1 MANKNDNTLHFGK
14 VRVELSS
21 EACEY
26 LGGIT
31 NGVTIWNIYSEL
43 LNLLSQTNGTIVKRG
58 IQITL
63 SQGELDCSV
72 NSLCKRLG
80 IGPKPMTKVLD
91 RFVELGL
98 IHRTPSKLA
107 SIADMVSV
115 VGWTDEE
122 GYHELCHS
130 GEQKAD
136 ALQSH
141 TDAVEDNP
149 SPSSHNPGGTP
160 IEQPDKQILPDE
172 FSTQDADEQHIKD
185 DDAEQFQSGN
195 LQQSDEQAPDDSP
208 DEADNPSESIDA
220 QEPDTSSNIDTHETS
235 DEDTSVL
242 EDLQEQGDSSPTEA
256 QPLSMT
262 DIVNQMTGAN
272 QGFVIPSVITAPPV
286 RQKPHGKR
294 SKAEKQAESHA
305 VNG

>member
-1 MANKNDNTLHFGK
+1 MANKNDNTLHFEK
-14 VRVELSS
+14 VRVELSP

-31 NGVTIWNIYSEL
+31 NGLTIWNIYSEL
-43 LNLLSQTNGTIVKRG
+43 LNQLSQNNGTIVKRG
-58 IQITL
+58 ILITL
-63 SQGELDCSV
+63 SEGELDCSV

-98 IHRTPSKLA
+98 IRRTPSKLA

-115 VGWTDEE
+115 VGWTDED
-122 GYHELCHS
+122 GYHELRHS
-130 GEQKAD
+130 GEQKAV
-136 ALQSH
+136 ALQCP
-141 TDAVEDNP
+141 TEDVEDNP
-149 SPSSHNPGGTP
+149 SPSGQNPDGIP
-160 IEQPDKQILPDE
+160 IEQPDRQILSDE
-172 FSTQDADEQHIKD
+172 CSKPEADEQHIEV

-195 LQQSDEQAPDDSP
+195 LQQSDEQTPDDLP

-235 DEDTSVL
+235 DEDTSVS

-256 QPLSMT
+256 PTLSMT

-294 SKAEKQAESHA
+294 SKVENQ
-305 VNG
+305 G

>member
-1 MANKNDNTLHFGK
+1 MANKNDNTLHFEK
-14 VRVELSS
+14 VRVELSP

-31 NGVTIWNIYSEL
+31 NGLTIWNIYSEL
-43 LNLLSQTNGTIVKRG
+43 LNQLSQNNGTIVKRG
-58 IQITL
+58 ILITL
-63 SQGELDCSV
+63 SEGELDCSV

-98 IHRTPSKLA
+98 IRRTPSKLA
-107 SIADMVSV
+107 SIADMVSI
-115 VGWTDEE
+115 VGWTDED

-136 ALQSH
+136 VLQSH

-149 SPSSHNPGGTP
+149 SPSSHNPDGTP
-160 IEQPDKQILPDE
+160 IEQPDRQILSDE
-172 FSTQDADEQHIKD
+172 CSKPEADEQHLEV

-195 LQQSDEQAPDDSP
+195 LQQSDEQTPDDSP

-235 DEDTSVL
+235 DEDMSVS
-242 EDLQEQGDSSPTEA
+242 EDLQEQGDPSPTEA
-256 QPLSMT
+256 PTLSMT

-294 SKAEKQAESHA
+294 SKAENQ
-305 VNG
+305 G

>member
-141 TDAVEDNP
+141 TDA
-149 SPSSHNPGGTP
+149 
-160 IEQPDKQILPDE
+160 
-172 FSTQDADEQHIKD
+172 
-185 DDAEQFQSGN
+185 
-195 LQQSDEQAPDDSP
+195 
-208 DEADNPSESIDA
+208 
-220 QEPDTSSNIDTHETS
+220 
-235 DEDTSVL
+235 
-242 EDLQEQGDSSPTEA
+242 
-256 QPLSMT
+256 
-262 DIVNQMTGAN
+262 
-272 QGFVIPSVITAPPV
+272 
-286 RQKPHGKR
+286 GK
-294 SKAEKQAESHA
+294 ALCA
-305 VNG
+305 

>member
-1 MANKNDNTLHFGK
+1 MANKNDNTLHFEK
-14 VRVELSS
+14 VRVELSP

-31 NGVTIWNIYSEL
+31 NGLTIWNIYSEL
-43 LNLLSQTNGTIVKRG
+43 LNQLSQNNGTIVKRG
-58 IQITL
+58 ILITL
-63 SQGELDCSV
+63 SEGELDCSV

-98 IHRTPSKLA
+98 IRRTPSKLA

-115 VGWTDEE
+115 VGWTDED

-130 GEQKAD
+130 REQKAD
-136 ALQSH
+136 VLQSH

-149 SPSSHNPGGTP
+149 SPSSHNPDGTP
-160 IEQPDKQILPDE
+160 IEQPDRQILSDE
-172 FSTQDADEQHIKD
+172 CSKPEADEQHLEV

-195 LQQSDEQAPDDSP
+195 LQQSDEQTPDDSP

-235 DEDTSVL
+235 DEDTSVS

-256 QPLSMT
+256 PTLSMT

-294 SKAEKQAESHA
+294 SKAENQ
-305 VNG
+305 G

>member
-1 MANKNDNTLHFGK
+1 MANKNDNTLHFEK
-14 VRVELSS
+14 VRVELSP

-31 NGVTIWNIYSEL
+31 NGLTIWNIYSEL
-43 LNLLSQTNGTIVKRG
+43 LNQLSQNNGTIVKRG
-58 IQITL
+58 ILITL
-63 SQGELDCSV
+63 SEGELDCSV

-98 IHRTPSKLA
+98 IRRTPSKLA

-115 VGWTDEE
+115 VGWTDED
-122 GYHELCHS
+122 GYHELCHF

-136 ALQSH
+136 VLQSH

-149 SPSSHNPGGTP
+149 SPSSHNPDGTP
-160 IEQPDKQILPDE
+160 IEQPDRQILSDE
-172 FSTQDADEQHIKD
+172 CSKPEADEQHLEV

-195 LQQSDEQAPDDSP
+195 LQQSDEQTPDDSP

-235 DEDTSVL
+235 DEDMSVS
-242 EDLQEQGDSSPTEA
+242 EDLQEQGDSSPTA
-256 QPLSMT
+256 APTLSMT

-294 SKAEKQAESHA
+294 SKAENQ
-305 VNG
+305 G

>member
-1 MANKNDNTLHFGK
+1 MANKNDNTLHFEK
-14 VRVELSS
+14 VRVELSP

-31 NGVTIWNIYSEL
+31 NGLTIWNIYSEL
-43 LNLLSQTNGTIVKRG
+43 LNQLSQNNGTIVKRG
-58 IQITL
+58 ILITL
-63 SQGELDCSV
+63 SEGELDCSV

-98 IHRTPSKLA
+98 IRRTPSKLA

-115 VGWTDEE
+115 VGWTDED

-130 GEQKAD
+130 REQKAD
-136 ALQSH
+136 VLQSH

-149 SPSSHNPGGTP
+149 SPSSHNPDGTP
-160 IEQPDKQILPDE
+160 IEQPDRQILSDE
-172 FSTQDADEQHIKD
+172 CSNPEADEQHLEV

-195 LQQSDEQAPDDSP
+195 LQQSDEQTPDDSP

-235 DEDTSVL
+235 DEDTSVS

-256 QPLSMT
+256 PTLSMT

-294 SKAEKQAESHA
+294 SKAENQ
-305 VNG
+305 G

>member
-14 VRVELSS
+14 VRVELSP

-31 NGVTIWNIYSEL
+31 NGVTIWSIYSEL
-43 LNLLSQTNGTIVKRG
+43 LNQLSQTNGTIVKRG

-98 IHRTPSKLA
+98 IRRTPSKLA

-115 VGWTDEE
+115 VGWTDED

-141 TDAVEDNP
+141 TDAVENNP
-149 SPSSHNPGGTP
+149 SPFGHNPDDTP

-172 FSTQDADEQHIKD
+172 CSNQDADEKHIKD

-195 LQQSDEQAPDDSP
+195 LQQSDKQTLDNSP
-208 DEADNPSESIDA
+208 DEADNPSESIDT

-235 DEDTSVL
+235 NEDPSVS
-242 EDLQEQGDSSPTEA
+242 EDLQEQVDSSPTEA
-256 QPLSMT
+256 PPLSMT

-272 QGFVIPSVITAPPV
+272 QGFVIPSVITASPV
-286 RQKPHGKR
+286 RQKPHGKH
-294 SKAEKQAESHA
+294 SKTENK
-305 VNG
+305 G

>member
-1 MANKNDNTLHFGK
+1 MANKNDNTVNFGK
-14 VRVELSS
+14 VRVELSP

-31 NGVTIWNIYSEL
+31 NGVIIWNIYSEL
-43 LNLLSQTNGTIVKRG
+43 LNQLSQANGTIVKRG
-58 IQITL
+58 ILITL

-98 IHRTPSKLA
+98 IRRTPSKLA

-115 VGWTDEE
+115 VGWTDED

-136 ALQSH
+136 VLQSH

-149 SPSSHNPGGTP
+149 SPSSHNPDGTP

-172 FSTQDADEQHIKD
+172 CSTQDADEQHIKD

-195 LQQSDEQAPDDSP
+195 LQQSDKQTPDNSP
-208 DEADNPSESIDA
+208 DEVDNPSESIDA
-220 QEPDTSSNIDTHETS
+220 QEPDTSSNIYTHETS
-235 DEDTSVL
+235 DEDPSVS

-272 QGFVIPSVITAPPV
+272 QGFVIPSVITSPPV

-294 SKAEKQAESHA
+294 SKAENQ
-305 VNG
+305 G

>member
-14 VRVELSS
+14 VRVELSP

-31 NGVTIWNIYSEL
+31 NGVTIWSIYSEL
-43 LNLLSQTNGTIVKRG
+43 LNQLSQTNGTIVKRG

-63 SQGELDCSV
+63 SEGELDCSV

-98 IHRTPSKLA
+98 IRRTPSKLA

-115 VGWTDEE
+115 VGWTDED
-122 GYHELCHS
+122 GYHELCHAE
-130 GEQKAD
+130 EQKAD

-149 SPSSHNPGGTP
+149 SPSGHNPDGTP
-160 IEQPDKQILPDE
+160 IEHPDKQILPDE
-172 FSTQDADEQHIKD
+172 CSTQDADEHHVKYD
-185 DDAEQFQSGN
+185 DDEQFQSGN
-195 LQQSDEQAPDDSP
+195 LQQSDEQTPDDLP

-220 QEPDTSSNIDTHETS
+220 QEPDTSSNIDTHENS
-235 DEDTSVL
+235 DEDTSVS
-242 EDLQEQGDSSPTEA
+242 EDLQEQRDSSPTEA

-294 SKAEKQAESHA
+294 SKVENQ
-305 VNG
+305 G

>member
-1 MANKNDNTLHFGK
+1 MANKNDNTLHFEK
-14 VRVELSS
+14 VRVELSP

-31 NGVTIWNIYSEL
+31 NGLTIWNIYSEL
-43 LNLLSQTNGTIVKRG
+43 LNQLSQTNGTIVKRG

-63 SQGELDCSV
+63 SEGELDCSV

-98 IHRTPSKLA
+98 IRRTPSKLA

-115 VGWTDEE
+115 VGWTDED
-122 GYHELCHS
+122 GYHELCHAE
-130 GEQKAD
+130 EQKAD

-149 SPSSHNPGGTP
+149 SPSSHNPDGTP
-160 IEQPDKQILPDE
+160 IEHPDKQILPDE
-172 FSTQDADEQHIKD
+172 CSTQDADEHHVKYD
-185 DDAEQFQSGN
+185 DDEQFQSGN
-195 LQQSDEQAPDDSP
+195 LQQSDEQTPDDLP

-220 QEPDTSSNIDTHETS
+220 QEPDTSSNIDTHENS
-235 DEDTSVL
+235 DEDTSVS

-256 QPLSMT
+256 PTLSMT

-294 SKAEKQAESHA
+294 SKAENQ
-305 VNG
+305 G

>member
-14 VRVELSS
+14 VRVELSP

-31 NGVTIWNIYSEL
+31 NGVTIWSIYLEL
-43 LNLLSQTNGTIVKRG
+43 LNQLSQTNGTIVKRG

-63 SQGELDCSV
+63 SEGELDCSV

-98 IHRTPSKLA
+98 IRRTPSKLA
-107 SIADMVSV
+107 SVADMVSV
-115 VGWTDEE
+115 VGWTDED
-122 GYHELCHS
+122 GYHELRHS

-136 ALQSH
+136 ALQCP
-141 TDAVEDNP
+141 TEDVEDNP
-149 SPSSHNPGGTP
+149 SPSGQNHDGTP
-160 IEQPDKQILPDE
+160 IEQPDRKILSAQ
-172 FSTQDADEQHIKD
+172 STKPEADEQHIEV

-195 LQQSDEQAPDDSP
+195 LQQSDEQTPDDSP

-235 DEDTSVL
+235 DEDQSVL
-242 EDLQEQGDSSPTEA
+242 EDLQEQGNSSPTEA
-256 QPLSMT
+256 SPLSMT

-272 QGFVIPSVITAPPV
+272 QGFVIPSVITSPPV

-294 SKAEKQAESHA
+294 SKAENQ
-305 VNG
+305 G

>member
-14 VRVELSS
+14 VRVELSP

-43 LNLLSQTNGTIVKRG
+43 LNQLSQTNGTIVKRG

-98 IHRTPSKLA
+98 IRRTPSKLA

-115 VGWTDEE
+115 VGWTDED
-122 GYHELCHS
+122 GYHELRHS

-136 ALQSH
+136 ALHSH

-149 SPSSHNPGGTP
+149 SPSGHNPDGTP
-160 IEQPDKQILPDE
+160 IEQPDRQILPDE
-172 FSTQDADEQHIKD
+172 CSTQDADEHHVKY
-185 DDAEQFQSGN
+185 DDAEQFQYGN
-195 LQQSDEQAPDDSP
+195 LQQSDEQTPDDLP
-208 DEADNPSESIDA
+208 DEADNPSESIEA
-220 QEPDTSSNIDTHETS
+220 QEPDTSVNIDTHETS
-235 DEDTSVL
+235 DEDPSVL
-242 EDLQEQGDSSPTEA
+242 KDLQEQGDSSPTEA
-256 QPLSMT
+256 SPLSMT

-294 SKAEKQAESHA
+294 SKVENQ
-305 VNG
+305 G

>member
-1 MANKNDNTLHFGK
+1 MANKNDNTLHFEK
-14 VRVELSS
+14 VRVELSP

-31 NGVTIWNIYSEL
+31 NGLTIWNIYSEL
-43 LNLLSQTNGTIVKRG
+43 LNQLSQNNGTIVKRG
-58 IQITL
+58 ILITL
-63 SQGELDCSV
+63 SEGELDCSV

-98 IHRTPSKLA
+98 IRRTPSKLA

-115 VGWTDEE
+115 VGWTDED

-136 ALQSH
+136 VLQSH

-149 SPSSHNPGGTP
+149 SPSSHNPDGTP
-160 IEQPDKQILPDE
+160 IEQPDRQILSDE
-172 FSTQDADEQHIKD
+172 CSKPEADEQHLEV

-195 LQQSDEQAPDDSP
+195 LQQSDEQTPDDSP

-235 DEDTSVL
+235 DEDTSVS
-242 EDLQEQGDSSPTEA
+242 EDLQEQGDPSPTEA
-256 QPLSMT
+256 PTLSMT

-294 SKAEKQAESHA
+294 SKAENQ
-305 VNG
+305 G

>member
-14 VRVELSS
+14 VRVELSP

-31 NGVTIWNIYSEL
+31 NGITIWNIYSEL
-43 LNLLSQTNGTIVKRG
+43 LNQLSPTNGTIVKRG
-58 IQITL
+58 ILITL
-63 SQGELDCSV
+63 SEGELDCSV

-98 IHRTPSKLA
+98 IRRTPSKLA

-115 VGWTDEE
+115 VGWTDED
-122 GYHELCHS
+122 GYHELRHS

-136 ALQSH
+136 ALHSH

-149 SPSSHNPGGTP
+149 SPSGHNPDGTP
-160 IEQPDKQILPDE
+160 IEQPDRQILPDE
-172 FSTQDADEQHIKD
+172 CSTQDADEHHVKY

-195 LQQSDEQAPDDSP
+195 LQQSDEQTPDDSP
-208 DEADNPSESIDA
+208 DEADNPSESIEA
-220 QEPDTSSNIDTHETS
+220 QECDTSVNIDTHETS
-235 DEDTSVL
+235 DEDPSVL
-242 EDLQEQGDSSPTEA
+242 KDLQEQGDSSPTEA
-256 QPLSMT
+256 SPLSMT

-294 SKAEKQAESHA
+294 SKVENQ
-305 VNG
+305 G

>member
-195 LQQSDEQAPDDSP
+195 LQQSGEQAPDDSP

-272 QGFVIPSVITAPPV
+272 QGFVIPSVITDPPV

-294 SKAEKQAESHA
+294 SKAEKQ
-305 VNG
+305 G

>member
-14 VRVELSS
+14 VRVELSP

-43 LNLLSQTNGTIVKRG
+43 LNQLSQTNGTIVKRG

-63 SQGELDCSV
+63 TEGELDCSV

-98 IHRTPSKLA
+98 IRRTPSKLA

-115 VGWTDEE
+115 VGWTDED

-130 GEQKAD
+130 GELKAD

-149 SPSSHNPGGTP
+149 SPSVHNPDGTP
-160 IEQPDKQILPDE
+160 IKQPDKQILPDE
-172 FSTQDADEQHIKD
+172 CSTQDADEQHIKN
-185 DDAEQFQSGN
+185 DDAEQFKSGN
-195 LQQSDEQAPDDSP
+195 LQQSVEQTSDDSP
-208 DEADNPSESIDA
+208 DDADNPSESIDA
-220 QEPDTSSNIDTHETS
+220 QEPDTSSNIYTHETS
-235 DEDTSVL
+235 DEDPSVS
-242 EDLQEQGDSSPTEA
+242 EDLQEQGDLSPTEA
-256 QPLSMT
+256 PPLSMT

-272 QGFVIPSVITAPPV
+272 LGFVIPSVITAPPV

-294 SKAEKQAESHA
+294 SKAENQ
-305 VNG
+305 G

>member
-1 MANKNDNTLHFGK
+1 MANKNDNTLHFEK
-14 VRVELSS
+14 VRVELSP

-31 NGVTIWNIYSEL
+31 NGLTIWNIYSEL
-43 LNLLSQTNGTIVKRG
+43 LNQLSQNNGTIVKRG
-58 IQITL
+58 ILITL
-63 SQGELDCSV
+63 SEGELDCSV

-98 IHRTPSKLA
+98 IRRTPSKLA
-107 SIADMVSV
+107 SIADMVSI
-115 VGWTDEE
+115 VGWTDED

-136 ALQSH
+136 VLQSH

-149 SPSSHNPGGTP
+149 SPSSHNPDGTP
-160 IEQPDKQILPDE
+160 IEQPDRQILSDE
-172 FSTQDADEQHIKD
+172 CSKPEADEQHLEV

-195 LQQSDEQAPDDSP
+195 LQQSDEQTPDDSP

-235 DEDTSVL
+235 DEDTSVS
-242 EDLQEQGDSSPTEA
+242 EDLQEQGDPSPTEA
-256 QPLSMT
+256 PTLSMT

-272 QGFVIPSVITAPPV
+272 QRSEERRV
-286 RQKPHGKR
+286 GKECR
-294 SKAEKQAESHA
+294 L
-305 VNG
+305 

>member
-1 MANKNDNTLHFGK
+1 MTNKNDNTLHFGK
-14 VRVELSS
+14 FLVELSP

-43 LNLLSQTNGTIVKRG
+43 LNQLSQTNGTIVKRG

-98 IHRTPSKLA
+98 IRRTPSKLA

-115 VGWTDEE
+115 VGWTDED
-122 GYHELCHS
+122 GYHELRHS

-136 ALQSH
+136 ALQCP
-141 TDAVEDNP
+141 TEDVEDNP
-149 SPSSHNPGGTP
+149 SPSGQNPDGTP
-160 IEQPDKQILPDE
+160 IEQPDRQILSDE
-172 FSTQDADEQHIKD
+172 CSKPEADEQHIEVD
-185 DDAEQFQSGN
+185 NAEQFQSGN
-195 LQQSDEQAPDDSP
+195 LQQSDEQTPDDSP

-220 QEPDTSSNIDTHETS
+220 QEPNTSSNIDTHDTS

-242 EDLQEQGDSSPTEA
+242 EDLQEQGDSLSTEA
-256 QPLSMT
+256 PPLSMT

-294 SKAEKQAESHA
+294 SKVENQ
-305 VNG
+305 G

>member
-1 MANKNDNTLHFGK
+1 MANKNDNTLHFEK
-14 VRVELSS
+14 VRVELSP

-31 NGVTIWNIYSEL
+31 NGLTIWNIYSEL
-43 LNLLSQTNGTIVKRG
+43 LNQLSQNNGTIVKRG
-58 IQITL
+58 ILITL
-63 SQGELDCSV
+63 SEGELDCSV

-98 IHRTPSKLA
+98 IRRTPSKLA

-115 VGWTDEE
+115 VGWTDED

-136 ALQSH
+136 VLQSH

-149 SPSSHNPGGTP
+149 SPSSHNPDGTP
-160 IEQPDKQILPDE
+160 IEQPDRQILSDE
-172 FSTQDADEQHIKD
+172 CSKPEADEQHLEV

-195 LQQSDEQAPDDSP
+195 LQQSDEQTPDDSP
-208 DEADNPSESIDA
+208 DEADNPSESIEA
-220 QEPDTSSNIDTHETS
+220 QEPDTSVNIDTHETS
-235 DEDTSVL
+235 DEDPSVL
-242 EDLQEQGDSSPTEA
+242 KDLQEQGDSSPTEA
-256 QPLSMT
+256 PPLSMT

-294 SKAEKQAESHA
+294 SKAENQ
-305 VNG
+305 G

>member
-14 VRVELSS
+14 VRVELSP

-31 NGVTIWNIYSEL
+31 NGITIWNIYSEL
-43 LNLLSQTNGTIVKRG
+43 LNQLSPTNGTIVKRG
-58 IQITL
+58 IQIPL
-63 SQGELDCSV
+63 SEGELDCSV

-98 IHRTPSKLA
+98 IRRTPSKLA

-115 VGWTDEE
+115 VGWTDED
-122 GYHELCHS
+122 GYHELRHS

-136 ALQSH
+136 ALHSH

-149 SPSSHNPGGTP
+149 SPSGHNPDGTP
-160 IEQPDKQILPDE
+160 IEQPDRQILPDE
-172 FSTQDADEQHIKD
+172 CSTQDADEHHVKY
-185 DDAEQFQSGN
+185 DDAEQFQYGN
-195 LQQSDEQAPDDSP
+195 LQQSDEQTPDDSP

-235 DEDTSVL
+235 DEDTSVS
-242 EDLQEQGDSSPTEA
+242 EDLQEQGGSSPTEA
-256 QPLSMT
+256 PTLSMT

-294 SKAEKQAESHA
+294 SKVENQ
-305 VNG
+305 G

>member
-1 MANKNDNTLHFGK
+1 MANKNDNTLHFEK
-14 VRVELSS
+14 VRVELSP

-31 NGVTIWNIYSEL
+31 NGLTIWNIYSEL
-43 LNLLSQTNGTIVKRG
+43 LNQLSQNNGTIVKRG
-58 IQITL
+58 ILITL
-63 SQGELDCSV
+63 SEGELDCSV

-91 RFVELGL
+91 RFVELSL
-98 IHRTPSKLA
+98 IRRTPSKLA

-115 VGWTDEE
+115 VGWTDED

-136 ALQSH
+136 VLQSH

-149 SPSSHNPGGTP
+149 SPSSHNPDGTP
-160 IEQPDKQILPDE
+160 IEQPDRQILSDE
-172 FSTQDADEQHIKD
+172 CSKPEADEQHLEV

-195 LQQSDEQAPDDSP
+195 LQQSDEQTPDDSP

-235 DEDTSVL
+235 DEDTSVS

-256 QPLSMT
+256 PTLSMT

-272 QGFVIPSVITAPPV
+272 QGFVIPSVITSTPV

-294 SKAEKQAESHA
+294 SKAENQ
-305 VNG
+305 G

>member
-1 MANKNDNTLHFGK
+1 MVNKNDNMCHFDK
-14 VRVELSS
+14 VRIELSLK
-21 EACEY
+21 ACQY

-43 LNLLSQTNGTIVKRG
+43 LNQLSQTNGTIVKRG

-63 SQGELDCSV
+63 SEGELDCSV

-98 IHRTPSKLA
+98 IRRTPSKLA
-107 SIADMVSV
+107 SIADMVSF
-115 VGWTDEE
+115 VGWTDED

-136 ALQSH
+136 AIQSPS
-141 TDAVEDNP
+141 DAVENNP
-149 SPSSHNPGGTP
+149 SPSGHNPDGTP

-172 FSTQDADEQHIKD
+172 CSNQDADEQHIKVD
-185 DDAEQFQSGN
+185 NAEQFQSGN
-195 LQQSDEQAPDDSP
+195 LQQSDEQTPDDSP
-208 DEADNPSESIDA
+208 DKADNPSESIDA

-235 DEDTSVL
+235 DEDPSVS

-256 QPLSMT
+256 PPLSMT

-294 SKAEKQAESHA
+294 SKVENQ
-305 VNG
+305 G